1 MSLKITF
8 NDDAFQDVSE
18 QSSVFEKPDYKK
30 FNMRFNNIDLLIID
44 AIAKRDGVSRSQIL
58 NNFIEENLKE
68 FVWSVAA
75 NERDEALL
83 ITEHAE
89 YLSANHTKS
98 NKDFAWDLWYE
109 SSTHDSAGYLW
120 NSMHVLYEQIN
131 SGHAEQSVKNLKE
144 LFDKEKAKK

>member
-8 NDDAFQDVSE
+8 NDDAFHNVSE
-18 QSSVFEKPDYKK
+18 QASTFEKPDYKK

-68 FVWSVAA
+68 FVWSVAS
-75 NERDEALL
+75 NERDEARL
-83 ITEHAE
+83 ITEYAE

-109 SSTHDSAGYLW
+109 SSTHDPAGHLW
-120 NSMHVLYEQIN
+120 NNMHVLYDQIS

>member
-1 MSLKITF
+1 MFKSKEEFLIARK
-8 NDDAFQDVSE
+8 NREEVA
-18 QSSVFEKPDYKK
+18 EKCKD
-30 FNMRFNNIDLLIID
+30 
-44 AIAKRDGVSRSQIL
+44 
-58 NNFIEENLKE
+58 IEENLKE